1 MYEWDRDLLYRAVDL
16 QLELIRRGRDIQIE
30 LPVYNVD
37 RVSFC
42 DYSKPIGEMSVHMD
56 TNEELE
62 EALDKLEK
70 ELSQD
75 VKDPGTE
82 SNSCE
87 TLQSHYRKEEEESQE

>member
-1 MYEWDRDLLYRAVDL
+1 MYKWDKKLLYRAVDL
-16 QLELIRRGRDIQIE
+16 QLELIKRRRNIQIE

-42 DYSKPIGEMSVHMD
+42 DYSKPIGEMSVHMN

-75 VKDPGTE
+75 LEHPGTK

-87 TLQSHYRKEEEESQE
+87 VIPTSL

>member
-1 MYEWDRDLLYRAVDL
+1 MYEWDKELLYRAVEL
-16 QLELIRRGRDIQIE
+16 QLELIRRRRNIQIVF
-30 LPVYNVD
+30 PVYNVD

-42 DYSKPIGEMSVHMD
+42 DYSKPIGEMTVHMN

-75 VKDPGTE
+75 LEHPGTE

-87 TLQSHYRKEEEESQE
+87 VIPTSL